1 MTPIHPATKKT
12 LLTYGSASTALMAA
26 KSLTLNAA
34 VLTHS
39 FEDLQVSGVTY
50 FSIDSFAEDAS
61 SITVNSANS
70 STDHF
75 WINPSTN
82 QTSVG
87 AATSNGITFGLIASI
102 NSGYPVRHYSAGDSI
117 DGNLASGFSFHT
129 VAGLTSYYVKYGGAM
144 SDSWT
149 ADTKGYAG
157 FRISISGRTHYGWL
171 ELSAAGPG
179 TDSATFHRFGIETS
193 ADTPALITAVPE
205 PAHTAALFA
214 AGAVGVATLR
224 RRRKN
229 KAF

>member
-1 MTPIHPATKKT
+1 
-12 LLTYGSASTALMAA
+12 MAA

-39 FEDLQVSGVTY
+39 FEDLQVSDVTY

-61 SITVNSANS
+61 SITVNSANP

-82 QTSVG
+82 KTSVG
-87 AATSNGITFGLIASI
+87 AATSNGITFGLIS
-102 NSGYPVRHYSAGDSI
+102 NPNDGSGYPVRHYSAGDSI
-117 DGNLASGFSFHT
+117 DGNLASGFSFNT
-129 VAGLTSYYVKYGGAM
+129 WFYYVKYRGEM

-157 FRISISGRTHYGWL
+157 FRIRISGRTHYGWL

-179 TDSATFHRFGIETS
+179 TDSATLHRFGIETS

-205 PAHTAALFA
+205 PPHTAALFA